1 MYNLKYRCIGSIHFL
16 RTMKDKEFLF
26 RLVNSKDVL
35 LFIGAGFSI
44 PSGMPSGN
52 ELKEFLV
59 EDLKEITGLD
69 MSDKSLQDICD
80 LLKNELGHVKFIKLL
95 ADYLNKTSTDKSSH
109 DLLAN
114 IPFFDNIVTTN
125 YDSYI
130 EDAFGDKCIVKVS
143 DRQLGIYEKG
153 RVCIYKIH
161 GDFSHPQQIII
172 TKGDYARFSNDPNN
186 LIWNEVKG
194 LMSKKAILFIGYS
207 LDDVHVYNYLF
218 GIIGKKGSKKKCQHA
233 YFVAPGI
240 SKEDKK
246 LLRFRGITPI
256 NSTGKDLLIE
266 LQTYLKSNIIN
277 SYRRK
282 ETDQSSFSS
291 FMAANNI
298 SVKMCSSEP
307 SLTDFKPIDPSKPF
321 ESKFHFGL
329 NISLSDTE
337 NLEKI
342 GSITE
347 EGGLRIPGSNLYNF
361 RGVINDIEIMNNS
374 NISYIEIQPTTEE
387 VDILYTDAE
396 GKTIYYP
403 HSKCYK
409 NSFAKYDLRFLI
421 NRKLYSIN
429 LYLNFVD
436 DKIKGTF
443 TLDFH
448 TINMEHTGLKEEL
461 RELWLMTSKKEGCF
475 NVKINNKN
483 IPLEIDMTSLSNI
496 TNDAVIYYGC
506 LNKLVIEKNIRIQ
519 EFPEFSSENLEKALI
534 LYSYFFDIGISA
546 STIYHSDKLTLSSEI
561 SLIEETTDF
570 VESFNNNLHAIKLT
584 GERNNITLGDFTI
597 QKLYNCMV
605 VKNAITQRIEQ
616 NSGVYNLSSTSKT
629 SDIMFFFTDNA
640 EKIDVLL
647 SKHNNVL
654 DLVNPYQ
661 MFE

>member
-1 MYNLKYRCIGSIHFL
+1 
-16 RTMKDKEFLF
+16 MKDKEFLF

-44 PSGMPSGN
+44 PSGLPSGN
-52 ELKEFLV
+52 KLKEFLV
-59 EDLKEITGLD
+59 EDLKKIIGLD

-95 ADYLNKTSTDKSSH
+95 ADYLNKTSTDTSSH

-143 DRQLGIYEKG
+143 DRKLGIYEKG

-161 GDFSHPQQIII
+161 GDFSHPQHIII
-172 TKGDYARFSNDPNN
+172 TKDDYARFSNDPNN

-207 LDDVHVYNYLF
+207 IEDVHVYNYLF
-218 GIIGKKGSKKKCQHA
+218 EIIRKKKSNKQYRHA

-240 SKEDKK
+240 SKENKK
-246 LLRFRGITPI
+246 LLRLRGVTPI

-298 SVKMCSSEP
+298 SVRMCSSEP
-307 SLTDFKPIDPSKPF
+307 SLTDFKPIDPFKPF
-321 ESKFHFGL
+321 EAKYHFGL
-329 NISLSDTE
+329 NIPLFDIE

-342 GSITE
+342 GTITE
-347 EGGLRIPGSNLYNF
+347 EGGLRIPVSNLYDF
-361 RGVINDIEIMNNS
+361 RGVINDIEIVNSS
-374 NISYIEIQPTTEE
+374 NISYIEIQPATEE
-387 VDILYTDAE
+387 VDIRYADAK

-409 NSFAKYDLRFLI
+409 KPFAKYDLRFLI

-436 DKIKGTF
+436 EKIKGTF

-448 TINMEHTGLKEEL
+448 AINIEHTGLREEL
-461 RELWLMTSKKEGCF
+461 RELLLMTNTKEGCF
-475 NVKINNKN
+475 NIIINNED

-496 TNDAVIYYGC
+496 TNDATIYYGC
-506 LNKLVIEKNIRIQ
+506 LNKLVTKKNIRIH
-519 EFPEFSSENLEKALI
+519 EFPEFSPENLEKALI
-534 LYSYFFDIGISA
+534 FYSYFFDIGFSA
-546 STIYHSDKLTLSSEI
+546 STIYHSDNLTLSSEI
-561 SLIEETTDF
+561 SLIQEATDF
-570 VESFNNNLHAIKLT
+570 IESFNNNHHAIRLT
-584 GERNNITLGDFTI
+584 GERNNITLGDVTLH
-597 QKLYNCMV
+597 KLYNCMV
-605 VKNAITQRIEQ
+605 VKNTIRQRIEQ
-616 NSGVYNLSSTSKT
+616 NAGVYNLSSTSKT
-629 SDIMFFFTDNA
+629 SDIMFFFTDKE
-640 EKIDVLL
+640 EKIDILL